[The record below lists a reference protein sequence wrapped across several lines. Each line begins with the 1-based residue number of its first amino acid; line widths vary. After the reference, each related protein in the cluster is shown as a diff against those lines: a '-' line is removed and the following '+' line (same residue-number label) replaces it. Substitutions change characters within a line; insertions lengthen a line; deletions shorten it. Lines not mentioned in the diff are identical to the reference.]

1 MDGVMSKHT
10 EDTMYE
16 IHQEVTQKG
25 LWEKFDVQLK
35 KMHDQDKHKW
45 KTVCEMLEYALK
57 RIKE

>member
-1 MDGVMSKHT
+1 MSKHT

>member
-25 LWEKFDVQLK
+25 LWEKFDVQLR
-35 KMHDQDKHKW
+35 KMH
-45 KTVCEMLEYALK
+45 ML
-57 RIKE
+57 